1 MNFTQQIVAEIGI
14 LNADL
19 NLTANELTA
28 AVADVAD
35 IKDDLEA
42 VNKSLN
48 FRVSVYVDF
57 IQISADQAPVV
68 QKEDNAIQINLYLV
82 DSVIGSLFT
91 YPLDKGS
98 IRWIALSNVW
108 TTGARFAFTYDDCHK
123 LFCVSVF

>member
-1 MNFTQQIVAEIGI
+1 MNFTLQIVEEIVN

-19 NLTANELTA
+19 NFTANELTA

-57 IQISADQAPVV
+57 I
-68 QKEDNAIQINLYLV
+68 
-82 DSVIGSLFT
+82 
-91 YPLDKGS
+91 
-98 IRWIALSNVW
+98 
-108 TTGARFAFTYDDCHK
+108 
-123 LFCVSVF
+123 

>member
-1 MNFTQQIVAEIGI
+1 MNFTLQIVAEIGI

-35 IKDDLEA
+35 VKDDLEA

-57 IQISADQAPVV
+57 I
-68 QKEDNAIQINLYLV
+68 
-82 DSVIGSLFT
+82 
-91 YPLDKGS
+91 
-98 IRWIALSNVW
+98 
-108 TTGARFAFTYDDCHK
+108 
-123 LFCVSVF
+123 

>member
-1 MNFTQQIVAEIGI
+1 MNFTLQIVAEIGN

-19 NLTANELTA
+19 NFTANELTA

-57 IQISADQAPVV
+57 IQISAEQAQVI
-68 QKEDNAIQINLYLV
+68 QKVDNAIQINLYLV
-82 DSVIGSLFT
+82 DSVIGFPI
-91 YPLDKGS
+91 Y
-98 IRWIALSNVW
+98 LSA
-108 TTGARFAFTYDDCHK
+108 G
-123 LFCVSVF
+123 

>member
-1 MNFTQQIVAEIGI
+1 MNFMLQIVAEIGI

-48 FRVSVYVDF
+48 FRVSVYADF
-57 IQISADQAPVV
+57 I
-68 QKEDNAIQINLYLV
+68 
-82 DSVIGSLFT
+82 
-91 YPLDKGS
+91 
-98 IRWIALSNVW
+98 
-108 TTGARFAFTYDDCHK
+108 
-123 LFCVSVF
+123 

>member
-1 MNFTQQIVAEIGI
+1 MNFTLQIVAEIGN

-19 NLTANELTA
+19 NFTANELTA

-68 QKEDNAIQINLYLV
+68 QKVDNAIQINLYLV
-82 DSVIGSLFT
+82 DSVIGFPIYL
-91 YPLDKGS
+91 YAG
-98 IRWIALSNVW
+98 
-108 TTGARFAFTYDDCHK
+108 
-123 LFCVSVF
+123 

>member
-1 MNFTQQIVAEIGI
+1 MNFTLQIVAEIGI
-14 LNADL
+14 LNTDL

-57 IQISADQAPVV
+57 I
-68 QKEDNAIQINLYLV
+68 
-82 DSVIGSLFT
+82 
-91 YPLDKGS
+91 
-98 IRWIALSNVW
+98 
-108 TTGARFAFTYDDCHK
+108 
-123 LFCVSVF
+123 

>member
-1 MNFTQQIVAEIGI
+1 MNFTLQIVAEIGN

-19 NLTANELTA
+19 NITANKLTA

-57 IQISADQAPVV
+57 I
-68 QKEDNAIQINLYLV
+68 
-82 DSVIGSLFT
+82 
-91 YPLDKGS
+91 
-98 IRWIALSNVW
+98 
-108 TTGARFAFTYDDCHK
+108 
-123 LFCVSVF
+123 

>member
-1 MNFTQQIVAEIGI
+1 MNFTLQIVAEIGN

-19 NLTANELTA
+19 NFTANELTA

-57 IQISADQAPVV
+57 ISISADQ
-68 QKEDNAIQINLYLV
+68 
-82 DSVIGSLFT
+82 LF
-91 YPLDKGS
+91 K
-98 IRWIALSNVW
+98 RWITLS
-108 TTGARFAFTYDDCHK
+108 RLIFI
-123 LFCVSVF
+123 

>member
-1 MNFTQQIVAEIGI
+1 MNFTLQIVAEIGN

-19 NLTANELTA
+19 SFTANELTV

-57 IQISADQAPVV
+57 I
-68 QKEDNAIQINLYLV
+68 
-82 DSVIGSLFT
+82 
-91 YPLDKGS
+91 
-98 IRWIALSNVW
+98 
-108 TTGARFAFTYDDCHK
+108 
-123 LFCVSVF
+123 